1 MKTIARALFLSLSLL
16 VTVAATG
23 CVEAIDTNPAAS
35 EDVALAA
42 DDDRVADE
50 LAPALSDDE
59 GGGDQGQAPAPPI
72 PAPPPPLCNNG
83 NAPGGQMIMPGW
95 TCEIRVGSNLCCDT
109 NRNLICA
116 RTGKIPFGTECVV
129 NPNPNPNPNPSPIPS
144 PIPTPIPSPIP
155 SPSPSPDGDLSA
167 PSTDVRAEQVRTA
180 A

>member
-35 EDVALAA
+35 EDVALASS
-42 DDDRVADE
+42 DEVAPE
-50 LAPALSDDE
+50 LSDDE

-72 PAPPPPLCNNG
+72 PAPPPLCNNG

-129 NPNPNPNPNPSPIPS
+129 NPNPNPWPNPNPSPTPIPTPTPTPS
-144 PIPTPIPSPIP
+144 PIPD
-155 SPSPSPDGDLSA
+155 PSPSPDTEA
-167 PSTDVRAEQVRTA
+167 PSTDVRVEPTHTPA
-180 A
+180 

>member
-35 EDVALAA
+35 EDVALASS
-42 DDDRVADE
+42 DE
-50 LAPALSDDE
+50 VAPALSDDE

-72 PAPPPPLCNNG
+72 PAPPPPLCNDG

-129 NPNPNPNPNPSPIPS
+129 NPNPNPWPNPNPSPTPIPTPTPTPS
-144 PIPTPIPSPIP
+144 PIPD
-155 SPSPSPDGDLSA
+155 PSPSPDTEA
-167 PSTDVRAEQVRTA
+167 PSTDVRVEPTHTPA
-180 A
+180 